1 MSKYSQ
7 ALRNG
12 ARGNTQSRLG
22 ERNRRLN
29 KWYINV
35 ANVCHGVATLRGA
48 NPLGANTQSSQG
60 SGIEERISGT
70 ATLPMYAMG
79 WQPYSS
85 LVKRLIHHPDEIILH
100 PVGVPRNLVGV
111 KQNHQIFSRID
122 DVFRAVIAT
131 PPV

>member
-48 NPLGANTQSSQG
+48 NPLGGNTQSRLG
-60 SGIEERISGT
+60 ERNRRLNKWYINVANVCHGV
-70 ATLPMYAMG
+70 ATLRGAIRPKARKH
-79 WQPYSS
+79 SFC
-85 LVKRLIHHPDEIILH
+85 VKR
-100 PVGVPRNLVGV
+100 
-111 KQNHQIFSRID
+111 
-122 DVFRAVIAT
+122 DV
-131 PPV
+131 